1 MAAIEGRTMGE
12 GGREIKKEKEKKR
25 DTERRREIIHTEG
38 YMRRCVCNVQ
48 CISARVRK
56 YSE

>member
-12 GGREIKKEKEKKR
+12 GGREIKKEKEKEKEKER

-38 YMRRCVCNVQ
+38 YMRRCVCNV
-48 CISARVRK
+48 
-56 YSE
+56 